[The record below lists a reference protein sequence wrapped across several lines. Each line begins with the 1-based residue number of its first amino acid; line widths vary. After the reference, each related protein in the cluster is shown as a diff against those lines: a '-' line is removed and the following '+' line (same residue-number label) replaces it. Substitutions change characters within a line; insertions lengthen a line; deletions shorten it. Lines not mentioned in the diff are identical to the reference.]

1 MNFVKRARARLAR
14 YPGKSLLLTGLL
26 FVICTMVLS
35 GLLIQSAARRAS
47 AGTKASI
54 GATAT
59 LSLDLDAYLSS
70 GAGSLPNGQQAGRI
84 GANAYL
90 RADQVDRIGAS
101 AVVEDYNYEI
111 DTAVKGVRGTQ
122 PYLAAPPPSGGG
134 DPTAGLMPATGV
146 RSSALEPAFTSG
158 QARIVSGSGITATT
172 PRDGALVEQRFATA
186 NHLRVGSRFWLHT
199 GDIGAAHPTDLQ
211 VTVVGIYRD
220 QASSRPGQYTPSL
233 SEPGDKLYLAPSA
246 AAALTGGRSATAT
259 GQPTS
264 NSATFRLHSPADVA
278 ALRAAAQAA
287 GVNLAWFPI
296 SLNDKL
302 YRQLTGPVS
311 KTATVARYA
320 TWLIVVAGV
329 AVLVL
334 LLASTVRDRRRELG
348 VLLSLGERKPRI
360 VGQLLVELSACAL
373 IGLAASG
380 VAAQFV
386 GRWIGD
392 ALLSGQVSSTSAV
405 AKAPDHSA
413 VNGTPSDTP
422 RPVSS
427 LRISLRAADVG
438 TVGALGAGL
447 VIAGIALPASGILRL
462 QPRAVLARGE

>member
-1 MNFVKRARARLAR
+1 MNFLKRARARLAR
-14 YPGKSLLLTGLL
+14 YPGKSLLITGLL

-59 LSLDLDAYLSS
+59 LSLDLNAYLSS
-70 GAGSLPNGQQAGRI
+70 GSGTMPNGQQAGRI
-84 GANAYL
+84 GAGAYL

-101 AVVEDYNYEI
+101 AVVEDYNFEI
-111 DTAVKGVRGTQ
+111 ETAVKPIRGTR
-122 PYLAAPPPSGGG
+122 PYLAAPPPSGGT
-134 DPTAGLMPATGV
+134 DPTVGLMPSTGV
-146 RSSALEPAFTSG
+146 RSSALETEFTSG
-158 QARIVSGSGITATT
+158 QAKIVAGRGITATT
-172 PRDGALVEQRFATA
+172 PKDGVLVEQRLAA
-186 NHLRVGSRFWLHT
+186 ENHLRVGSRFWLHT
-199 GDIGAAHPTDLQ
+199 GDIGAKHPTDLQ
-211 VTVVGIYRD
+211 VTVVGIYHD

-246 AAALTGGRSATAT
+246 AAALAGSTSAT
-259 GQPTS
+259 GQPTT
-264 NSATFRLHSPADVA
+264 NSAMFKLGSPADVA
-278 ALRAAAQAA
+278 ALRAAAKAA
-287 GVNLAWFPI
+287 GVNLTWFPI
-296 SLNDKL
+296 TINDKL

-311 KTATVARYA
+311 KTANVARYA
-320 TWLIVVAGV
+320 TWLIVAAGV

-334 LLASTVRDRRRELG
+334 LLASTVRDRRHEVG

-360 VGQLLVELSACAL
+360 LGQLLVELAACAL
-373 IGLAASG
+373 IGLATSC

-392 ALLSGQVSSTSAV
+392 ALLSGQVSGSSAA
-405 AKAPDHSA
+405 AKTPDRSA
-413 VNGTPSDTP
+413 VNGTVSDTP
-422 RPVSS
+422 QPVSS
-427 LRISLRAADVG
+427 LHISLRPADIG
-438 TVGALGAGL
+438 TVGVIGAGL